1 MITTE
6 AFYLEE
12 CLRLIEAKWQRG
24 SSAEWKSYDFEKLSM
39 DICEATGVSLSISTL
54 KRVFGKVSYTNL
66 PSVHTLNTLAR
77 FAGYEDWTTFRQQHA
92 PTPSASVAHPALT
105 PPTTQAAA
113 SAPLASFTTPASPAA
128 DPHTPTSLAP
138 RQPSG
143 AKAFGAPRR
152 TLSHWWP
159 LILLPVALLG
169 YSLLNRK
176 SGSHP
181 LPGAAFAFTCNK
193 AVSEGVPNSVVFH
206 YKAPVAPTD
215 SVFIVQTWDMRRKKA
230 VPANGSEYSSIYYH
244 PGYFNAKLVVDTQI
258 VKTQNLMISSGGWLA
273 LVDNDPIPLY
283 FTKEEIRRKE
293 GVAVDS
299 TTLSRYHLSLLPDA
313 PKVRLFYIKEMD
325 GLSDADFSFET
336 TLSNGFNQGSGVC
349 QYVEVLI
356 QCKNDVFII
365 PLAAKACTGAINLW
379 TPGKGLSSQEADLS
393 GFGCD
398 LTQWST
404 LKVVSIH
411 RQVSFFVNGHQAA
424 SVSFPHEPSDIV
436 GVQYRF
442 TGTCAVRSARF
453 TTGDRTI
460 SLQ

>member
-6 AFYLEE
+6 ALYLEE

-24 SSAEWKSYDFEKLSM
+24 SSAEWKSYDFEKLSI

-77 FAGYEDWTTFRQQHA
+77 FVGNEDWTAFRQQHSA
-92 PTPSASVAHPALT
+92 PATPSV
-105 PPTTQAAA
+105 A
-113 SAPLASFTTPASPAA
+113 SAPPAPATSHAPTSPAA
-128 DPHTPTSLAP
+128 PPAISPEPL
-138 RQPSG
+138 PSDAIASSG
-143 AKAFGAPRR
+143 RTPRR
-152 TLSHWWP
+152 TLTHWWP
-159 LILLPVALLG
+159 LLLIPIALLG
-169 YSLLNRK
+169 YSVLNRK

-181 LPGAAFAFTCNK
+181 LPPASFAFTCDK

-230 VPANGSEYSSIYYH
+230 VPANGTEYSSIYYH

-293 GVAVDS
+293 GVAIDS
-299 TTLSRYHLSLLPDA
+299 ATLTRYHLSLLPEA
-313 PKVRLFYIKEMD
+313 PKVRLFYIKDLE

-356 QCKNDVFII
+356 ECKNDVFII

-404 LKVVSIH
+404 LKVISNH
-411 RQVSFFVNGHQAA
+411 RQVSFFVNGRQAA
-424 SVSFPHEPSDIV
+424 SVNFPHEPSDIV

-442 TGTCAVRSARF
+442 TGTCAVRNAQF
-453 TTGDRTI
+453 TSGNRTI
-460 SLQ
+460 PLQ

>member
-1 MITTE
+1 MNTNSE
-6 AFYLEE
+6 AVYLEK

-24 SSAEWKSYDFEKLSM
+24 ASAEWKSYDFEKLSM
-39 DICEATGVSLSISTL
+39 DICESTGVSLSISTL

-77 FAGYEDWTTFRQQHA
+77 FVGYEDWTAFRQQHA
-92 PTPSASVAHPALT
+92 APASIPTIPATPASHTSTSSPTSAF
-105 PPTTQAAA
+105 A
-113 SAPLASFTTPASPAA
+113 SAPIPSAPHASASPA
-128 DPHTPTSLAP
+128 
-138 RQPSG
+138 
-143 AKAFGAPRR
+143 RR
-152 TLSHWWP
+152 HPLTHWWP
-159 LILLPVALLG
+159 LLILPIALLG
-169 YSLLNRK
+169 YSVLNRK
-176 SGSHP
+176 TGNHP
-181 LPGAAFAFTCNK
+181 LPLAGFAFSCNK

-206 YKAPVAPTD
+206 YKAPVASTD

-230 VPANGSEYSSIYYH
+230 VPANGSEYSAIYYH

-258 VKTQNLMISSGGWLA
+258 VMTRNLMISSGGWLG
-273 LVDNDPIPLY
+273 LVENDPIPLY
-283 FTKEEIRRKE
+283 FTKDELRKKE
-293 GVAVDS
+293 GVGVDS
-299 TTLSRYHLSLLPDA
+299 ATLARYHLSLLPEA
-313 PKVRLFYIKEMD
+313 PRVRLFYIKD
-325 GLSDADFSFET
+325 LGNLSDADFSFET

-365 PLAAKACTGAINLW
+365 PLVAKACIGNIYLW
-379 TPGKGLSSQEADLS
+379 TPGKGITSQEADLS

-424 SVSFPHEPSDIV
+424 SVSFTHEPSDIV

>member
-1 MITTE
+1 MNTNSE
-6 AFYLEE
+6 ALYLGK

-24 SSAEWKSYDFEKLSM
+24 DSAEWKSYDFEKLSV
-39 DICEATGVSLSISTL
+39 DIYDSTGVSLSISTL

-77 FAGYEDWTTFRQQHA
+77 FAGFEDWTAFRQQHA
-92 PTPSASVAHPALT
+92 APPPPAT
-105 PPTTQAAA
+105 PPAI
-113 SAPLASFTTPASPAA
+113 SPKPLPPDAIASFGP
-128 DPHTPTSLAP
+128 
-138 RQPSG
+138 
-143 AKAFGAPRR
+143 APRR
-152 TLSHWWP
+152 TLTRWWP
-159 LILLPVALLG
+159 LLLIPIALLG

-176 SGSHP
+176 PGNHP
-181 LPGAAFAFTCNK
+181 LPPAAFAFTCNK

-206 YKAPVAPTD
+206 YKAPVASTD

-230 VPANGSEYSSIYYH
+230 VPANGSEYSAIYYH

-299 TTLSRYHLSLLPDA
+299 ATLTRYHLPLLPEA
-313 PKVRLFYIKEMD
+313 PKVRLFYIKDMD

-365 PLAAKACTGAINLW
+365 PLAAKACIGAINLW

-398 LTQWST
+398 LTQWCT
-404 LKVVSIH
+404 LKVISRH
-411 RQVSFFVNGHQAA
+411 RQVSFFVNGHPAA

-442 TGTCAVRSARF
+442 TGTCAVRNAQF
-453 TTGDRTI
+453 TGGGRTI

>member
-1 MITTE
+1 MNSRSNPHLFKPIQVDSIVFMITTE
-6 AFYLEE
+6 AFYLGE

-24 SSAEWKSYDFEKLSM
+24 SSAEWKSYDFERLSIA
-39 DICEATGVSLSISTL
+39 ICEATGVSLSISTL

-77 FAGYEDWTTFRQQHA
+77 FVGYEDWTAFRQQYATPHA
-92 PTPSASVAHPALT
+92 PS
-105 PPTTQAAA
+105 AA
-113 SAPLASFTTPASPAA
+113 SAPSIP
-128 DPHTPTSLAP
+128 PTSHAIAS
-138 RQPSG
+138 SG
-143 AKAFGAPRR
+143 RTPRR
-152 TLSHWWP
+152 TLTHWWP
-159 LILLPVALLG
+159 LLLIPIALLG
-169 YSLLNRK
+169 YSVLNRK

-181 LPGAAFAFTCNK
+181 LPSASFAFTCDK

-230 VPANGSEYSSIYYH
+230 VPANGTEYSSIYYH

-299 TTLSRYHLSLLPDA
+299 TTLARYHLSLLPEA
-313 PKVRLFYIKEMD
+313 PKVRLFYIKDME

-398 LTQWST
+398 LTQFST
-404 LKVVSIH
+404 LKVVSNH
-411 RQVSFFVNGHQAA
+411 RQVSFFVNGRQAA
-424 SVSFPHEPSDIV
+424 SISFPHEPSDIV

-453 TTGDRTI
+453 TSGNRTI